1 MPIHCSLEDVRR
13 LAFDCLSANGCDDAN
28 AAAVAETILAA
39 ERDGCPSHGLFRL
52 PGYVAALR
60 SGKVDG
66 SAAPTVS
73 RAAPGMIRVDAQGGF
88 APLALAAGRDSLIA
102 AAREQG
108 VAVMGLVR
116 VHHFAALWI
125 EVEALVEAG
134 LCALACTAYLPAM
147 PPAGGREP
155 LFGTNP
161 MAFGWP
167 RKEAP
172 PMVFD
177 MASAAMARGEV
188 MIAAREGHELPPGV
202 GLDAEGQPTTD
213 PQAILDGGVML
224 PFGGYKGA
232 SIATMIELLAA
243 GLIGER
249 FSFEAA
255 EHDNKDGGPP
265 RGGEFLLAMD
275 PARLGGDDW
284 LDHSEAFFERMLA
297 IEGVRLPGARRH
309 GNRAATPETG
319 IEIPEALHEKIV
331 ALTEKAG

>member
-88 APLALAAGRDSLIA
+88 APLALAAGRDPLIE